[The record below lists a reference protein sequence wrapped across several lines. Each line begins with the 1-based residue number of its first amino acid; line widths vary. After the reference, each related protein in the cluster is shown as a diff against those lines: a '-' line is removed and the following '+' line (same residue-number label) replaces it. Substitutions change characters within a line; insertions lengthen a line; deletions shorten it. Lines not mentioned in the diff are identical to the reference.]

1 MTDNKVIQ
9 LTLNNEFIDK
19 IKDELEAMKTNHNK
33 IVKMTSADKG
43 VVLVIAH
50 KDNDLKKRFKEKKE

>member
-1 MTDNKVIQ
+1 MTDNKVVQ

-50 KDNDLKKRFKEKKE
+50 KDNDLKKKKE